1 MKTKLTGKYY
11 EELKNSKGAILSDDS
26 NDYSKYRVEDSLR
39 TLQDAQK
46 ILADSK
52 MVGYVKKYLA
62 FQLVQNAEVAAQI
75 SVETKVGKKLKEV
88 FSG

>member
-1 MKTKLTGKYY
+1 MAKIKYY
-11 EELKNSKGAILSDDS
+11 EEKKNSKGEPEVCDSDS
-26 NDYSKYRVEDSLR
+26 DYGRYRVERALE

-52 MVGYVKKYLA
+52 MVGFVKKYLA
-62 FQLVQNAEVAAQI
+62 FQRTQNAEIESQI
-75 SVETKVGKKLKEV
+75 NTETRVGKKLKEV